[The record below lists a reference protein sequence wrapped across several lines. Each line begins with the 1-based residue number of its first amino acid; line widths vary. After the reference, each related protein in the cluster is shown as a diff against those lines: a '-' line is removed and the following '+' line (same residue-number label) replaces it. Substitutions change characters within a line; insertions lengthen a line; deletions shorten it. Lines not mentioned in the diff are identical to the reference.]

1 LQSKQVKEEAAEF
14 IYESPSWGEGV
25 ISPDEATILGRK
37 LSYCMDDLKGINGRI
52 LEVGCARGQFIR
64 SIGQSRPD
72 LEAHGCDINE
82 KAVELNRLE
91 DVGIHYL
98 IGDALELPY
107 PDNHFDAV
115 MFFDLLEHLTDP
127 IKCLAEIRR
136 VLKVGGQMHA
146 YVPCEGQ
153 PGTLHWLLWKIKV
166 GHDLKKK
173 HRGHVQRFT
182 LAGCDELVES
192 AWLAITQKRTSGYW
206 IEQVLDVLFY
216 ALLEAGILKD
226 EIWEAHALKDTMD
239 EASSKKSVALLGRL
253 KNIAYGAA
261 YQETRLIEFL
271 NIQPAIALGLH
282 ISARKA
288 TA

>member
-1 LQSKQVKEEAAEF
+1 
-14 IYESPSWGEGV
+14 
-25 ISPDEATILGRK
+25 
-37 LSYCMDDLKGINGRI
+37 
-52 LEVGCARGQFIR
+52 
-64 SIGQSRPD
+64 
-72 LEAHGCDINE
+72 
-82 KAVELNRLE
+82 
-91 DVGIHYL
+91 
-98 IGDALELPY
+98 
-107 PDNHFDAV
+107 
-115 MFFDLLEHLTDP
+115 
-127 IKCLAEIRR
+127 
-136 VLKVGGQMHA
+136 
-146 YVPCEGQ
+146 
-153 PGTLHWLLWKIKV
+153 LWKIKV

-192 AWLAITQKRTSGYW
+192 AGLAITQKRTSGYW